1 MNGRILVAGLA
12 LVTVMTAASVYYLQV
27 YGYYD
32 DVSELGS
39 GDIRLTLP
47 DGDLIE
53 VATSDFRAIDADSSP
68 LRYRACFTMD
78 PALADGAQP
87 FEGATPLNG
96 PSWFHCYS
104 SRALTGDLAAG
115 QARAYLG
122 QAEIHPDVDRV
133 IVVYPDGRAFAWHQM
148 NDKTP
153 ERGVMD

>member
-1 MNGRILVAGLA
+1 MNGKILVAGLA

-32 DVSELGS
+32 DVSELA
-39 GDIRLTLP
+39 GDDMRLTLL
-47 DGDLIE
+47 DGDQIPL
-53 VATSDFRAIDADSSP
+53 ATGDFRAIDSDSSP
-68 LRYRACFTMD
+68 LRYRACFTID

-87 FEGATPLNG
+87 FDGATPLNG

-104 SRALTGDLAAG
+104 ARALTEDLASG

-122 QAEIHPDVDRV
+122 QPEIRPDVDRV
-133 IVVYPDGRAFAWHQM
+133 IAVYPDGRAFAWHQL